1 MRVFVRK
8 CAKNIVYKDK
18 GMDKRIAFIT
28 AGGHGERMHEQTPK
42 QFLCLNNVPIIVY
55 TLKKFEQSDSIDV
68 ILVICLNGWEEQ
80 LKEMAVKY
88 NITKLVAVVEGGNN
102 SQESISNGIR
112 YLLDNGYDGDDIV
125 MVHESVRPFVTEK
138 IISDN
143 ISTCLEK
150 GNAVTVIRGNE
161 SYLFSENGI
170 SSDKHFL
177 RESMYMVQTPQ
188 TFRLGVINKA
198 LKEAEE
204 KGILSQSLYILMS
217 QLDYTPL
224 YLVDGNR
231 FNLKLTY
238 PEDLRIFELIISE
251 TQKYSL

>member
-8 CAKNIVYKDK
+8 CTKNIVYKNKD
-18 GMDKRIAFIT
+18 MVKRIAFVT

-42 QFLCLNNVPIIVY
+42 QFLCLYDVPIIVY
-55 TLKKFEQSDSIDV
+55 TLKKFEQSDCIDV
-68 ILVICLNGWEEQ
+68 ILVVCLSGWVEQ
-80 LKEMAVKY
+80 LKNMAIKY
-88 NITKLVAVVEGGNN
+88 NIKKLVAVVEGGDN

-112 YLLDNGYDGDDIV
+112 YLLDNGYSSDDIV
-125 MVHESVRPFVTEK
+125 MVHESVRPFITEK

-143 ISTCLEK
+143 IATCMEK

-170 SSDKHFL
+170 SSDKHFM

-188 TFRLGVINKA
+188 TFRLGMIDKA
-198 LKEAEE
+198 IKEAKE

-217 QLDYTPL
+217 QLNYTPL

>member
-1 MRVFVRK
+1 MRASVRK
-8 CAKNIVYKDK
+8 CIRNIVWKGN
-18 GMDKRIAFIT
+18 GMDKRIAVIT

-42 QFLCLNNVPIIVY
+42 QFLCLYDVPIIVY
-55 TLKKFEQSDSIDV
+55 TLKKFEQCASIDV
-68 ILVICLNGWEEQ
+68 IIVVCLNGWVEQ
-80 LKEMAVKY
+80 LKEMAIKY

-112 YLLDNGYDGDDIV
+112 YLLDNGYDYDDIV
-125 MVHESVRPFVTEK
+125 MVHESVRPFITEK

-143 ISTCLEK
+143 IATCMEK

-188 TFRLGVINKA
+188 TFRLGVIFKA
-198 LKEAEE
+198 IKEAEE

-238 PEDLRIFELIISE
+238 PEDLRIFELIIKE
-251 TQKYSL
+251 AQKYSF

>member
-1 MRVFVRK
+1 MRAFVRK
-8 CAKNIVYKDK
+8 CTKNIVYKNKD
-18 GMDKRIAFIT
+18 MVKRIAFIT

-42 QFLCLNNVPIIVY
+42 QFLCLYDVPIIVY
-55 TLKKFEQSDSIDV
+55 TLKKFEQSDCIDV
-68 ILVICLNGWEEQ
+68 ILVVCLSGWVEL
-80 LKEMAVKY
+80 LKNMAIKY
-88 NITKLVAVVEGGNN
+88 NIKKLVAVVEGGDN

-112 YLLDNGYDGDDIV
+112 YLLDNGYSGDDIV
-125 MVHESVRPFVTEK
+125 MVHESVRPFITEK

-143 ISTCLEK
+143 IATCMEK

-170 SSDKHFL
+170 SSDKHFM

-188 TFRLGVINKA
+188 TFRLGMIDKA
-198 LKEAEE
+198 IKEAKE

-217 QLDYTPL
+217 QLNYTPL